1 MSRVG
6 MLQAQGR
13 REFSGHADQVAAARR
28 FVASAIHDGGPALDV
43 SRLLVSEAA
52 TNAVL
57 HSASGDGGTFS
68 VEYLISDGLLRVE
81 VHDGGG
87 PTGPRRRVHHI
98 ESMTGRGLDLF
109 DALSDRWGVGG
120 NSDGWTVWFELDL
133 AREEARR

>member
-1 MSRVG
+1 

-13 REFSGHADQVAAARR
+13 REFRGDADQVAAARR
-28 FVASAIHDGGPALDV
+28 FVASAIHSTGPARDV

-57 HSASGDGGTFS
+57 HSASGNGGTFS
-68 VEYLISDGLLRVE
+68 VQYLISEHLLRVE

-87 PTGPRRRVHHI
+87 PIGPRRRVHHL

-109 DALSDRWGVGG
+109 DALSDRWGVEGDT
-120 NSDGWTVWFELDL
+120 DGWTIWFELDL
-133 AREEARR
+133 AAEQAHSDASR